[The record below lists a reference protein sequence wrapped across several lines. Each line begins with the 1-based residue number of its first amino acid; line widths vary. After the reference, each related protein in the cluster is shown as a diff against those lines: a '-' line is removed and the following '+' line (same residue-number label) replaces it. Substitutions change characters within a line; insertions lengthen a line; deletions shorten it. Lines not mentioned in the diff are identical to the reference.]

1 MAGFNSGRIAT
12 TFPDKYRQ
20 LEKAVMRDGQRAQP
34 RHAADFMG
42 PVFGPKAVEIRDWN
56 DEAAR
61 FNGIVWSPGTAL
73 NVPDD
78 TRSWIGR
85 IMGTPDGFGIQEAY
99 TLYEEAETLDIYIRQ
114 FYTPVAE
121 TFFTAW
127 SLVSST

>member
-1 MAGFNSGRIAT
+1 MAGARTDRIAT
-12 TFPDKYRQ
+12 NFPDKYRQ
-20 LEKAVMRDGQRAQP
+20 LEKTVMRDAQRPQP
-34 RHAADFMG
+34 RVAADFMG
-42 PVFGPKAVEIRDWN
+42 PVLGPKAVEIRDWN
-56 DEAAR
+56 EEAAL

-85 IMGTPDGFGIQEAY
+85 IMGTPLGFGIQEAY
-99 TLYEEAETLDIYIRQ
+99 TLYEESETLDIYIRQ

-127 SLVSST
+127 TLVSST